1 MDDGLDVLVQ
11 EEAAD
16 ATLIDRIAQGLELTR
31 PNDVAGYE
39 PRALTIR
46 LQAKGNGAI
55 IGALVGQSV
64 WDWLYVN
71 LLWVDQ
77 TLQGQGLGSRLMQAA
92 EREAARRGCMGIW
105 VSTYSFQAPDFYKKL
120 GYSSFGRI
128 DDFPRGHGRHFFQK
142 RLDRT

>member
-11 EEAAD
+11 EAAAD
-16 ATLIDRIAQGLELTR
+16 ATLIDRMAQGLELTR
-31 PNDVAGYE
+31 PGDAVGYE

-46 LQAKGNGAI
+46 LQAKDSGAI

-92 EREAARRGCMGIW
+92 EREAVRRGCLGIW
-105 VSTYSFQAPDFYKKL
+105 VSTFSFQAPDFYKKL
-120 GYSSFGRI
+120 GYSSFGHI
-128 DDFPRGHGRHFFQK
+128 DDFPRGHSRLFFQK
-142 RLDRT
+142 RLGQT